1 MTVREPVEYAFG
13 VALAKAS
20 ATSGEIRPCER
31 GWRAGER
38 ANDRLT
44 RWERKQATLARIAQ
58 RERLIGEFLA
68 AAYGP
73 APLPFTREARHPL
86 DAMPYDITKV
96 N

>member
-1 MTVREPVEYAFG
+1 MLTDSVQGILGGIPAG
-13 VALAKAS
+13 V
-20 ATSGEIRPCER
+20 
-31 GWRAGER
+31 
-38 ANDRLT
+38 LT
-44 RWERKQATLARIAQ
+44 AWLLVRWERKQATLARIAQ

>member
-1 MTVREPVEYAFG
+1 MLTDSVQGILFG
-13 VALAKAS
+13 IL
-20 ATSGEIRPCER
+20 GGIP
-31 GWRAGER
+31 AGV
-38 ANDRLT
+38 LT
-44 RWERKQATLARIAQ
+44 AWLLVRWERKQATLARIAQ

>member
-1 MTVREPVEYAFG
+1 MLTDSVQGILGGILGGIPAG
-13 VALAKAS
+13 V
-20 ATSGEIRPCER
+20 
-31 GWRAGER
+31 
-38 ANDRLT
+38 LT
-44 RWERKQATLARIAQ
+44 AWLLVRWERKQATLARIAQ